1 MPTFEVGLDDGRTIH
16 IDAQDQDAALA
27 GAQHFI
33 ANNPKRS
40 SSAQNLPP
48 LPEGFVPEDGSPW
61 NDFRVSNS
69 PQAVQ
74 INAAAIK
81 HARGLGFSDD
91 QIASH
96 LADKY
101 PTMLL
106 DHLSGATQQTPP
118 LPEGFQLESGSQP
131 AAQNGRLMFDSLPKG
146 PTRSDGSPLQFDDLP
161 PLPNGFRLEQPTPKP
176 SAAKDVATQV
186 AGHLAEAPEN
196 IVSASANLASAI
208 SHAMVYGANKIAP
221 NTAFV
226 KNWNEQQADEDN
238 RAAALQSII
247 PTVSKM
253 VPKAQTGLGE
263 TAGSIADFAPAA
275 LLPGSALRRVLRTVV
290 PGTASEGAGA
300 VADQIAPDYA
310 PMARMAAA
318 VLAGG
323 LTERG
328 RAPSVDVDAAR
339 AATNTS
345 YDTARS
351 AGVTYDPQ
359 ALAAAASAKKA
370 ALNKIGIS
378 EKSAPSAHDTLD
390 SFIGNQSPMSLT
402 DLEEHRQLI
411 NGDLSKGGKEAKA
424 ANAVKDVIDSVMSNP
439 QNAVFWSGA
448 NSADA
453 YAALQ
458 QGRSRAQAL
467 QRLKDI
473 EGLQNNAEVT
483 HNVHGTDLNKALKMQ
498 FGSVLKSDDTMRGF
512 TNPDLLARMQ
522 SISKGSF
529 PQGIAKKLGGGDL
542 SHWSVPELAGLAF
555 PLTMPA
561 VVAMRTLGYGLSKS
575 VDAKALAKVAQLKAA
590 IAKQGGLPFTPAI
603 NPWPTRAVIGALA
616 ANKAAQQ

>member
-16 IDAQDQDAALA
+16 IDADDQDAALA

-40 SSAQNLPP
+40 PAQNLPP
-48 LPEGFVPEDGSPW
+48 LPEGYQLEDGSPW
-61 NDFRVSNS
+61 NAFRVSDS

-91 QIASH
+91 QIAGH

-106 DHLSGATQQTPP
+106 DHLSGATQETPP
-118 LPEGFQLESGSQP
+118 LPEGFQLESGSQS
-131 AAQNGRLMFDSLPKG
+131 ATQNGRLMFDSLPKG
-146 PTRSDGSPLQFDDLP
+146 PPAKSGGRLMFDDLP
-161 PLPNGFRLEQPTPKP
+161 KGKQP
-176 SAAKDVATQV
+176 SVAGDVATQV

-196 IVSASANLASAI
+196 ILTAAPNLASAI
-208 SHAMVYGANKIAP
+208 SHGMVWGANKMAP
-221 NTAFV
+221 NSDFV

-238 RAAALQSII
+238 RAAALQSLI
-247 PTVSKM
+247 PTVSKY
-253 VPKAQTGLGE
+253 VPKAQTGLGD

-310 PMARMAAA
+310 PAARTAAA
-318 VLAGG
+318 VLAGS

-328 RAPSVDVDAAR
+328 RAPSVDVDAAK
-339 AATNTS
+339 AATNAS
-345 YDTARS
+345 YDAARS

-439 QNAVFWSGA
+439 QNAVSWSGA
-448 NSADA
+448 NPADA

-483 HNVHGTDLNKALKMQ
+483 HNVHGTDLNKAFKMQ
-498 FGSVLKSDDTMRGF
+498 FGSALKSDDTVRGF